1 MYLLTLKELK
11 ILLKKKK
18 IKVDFLR
25 PKNLALDTTPTIDVI
40 KYVYSEFKK
49 LNLIFDEIWTVN
61 PCCPLITH
69 KELIKAS
76 KDFAKSNKK
85 LPLISSTEYPAPI
98 EWAYFK
104 NERNI
109 LLPLKKNNLFKRSQN
124 FKKKYYEVGAFI
136 IFPKVFFDSA
146 NYSSKN
152 FIPFN
157 LPREKSVDI
166 DTIEDWKFAEKLY
179 KLQFNVK

>member
-1 MYLLTLKELK
+1 MYLPTLKELK
-11 ILLKKKK
+11 ILLKKK

-109 LLPLKKNNLFKRSQN
+109 LLPLNKNNLFKRSQN
-124 FKKKYYEVGAFI
+124 FKKI
-136 IFPKVFFDSA
+136 
-146 NYSSKN
+146 
-152 FIPFN
+152 
-157 LPREKSVDI
+157 L
-166 DTIEDWKFAEKLY
+166 
-179 KLQFNVK
+179 